1 VRLALSQVS
10 EEGML
15 KSCNP
20 KCNPLIEAASEPL
33 TSSKPDFRQHFC
45 TQVHVMQWGKPTVTW
60 IWEEQILERLERAA
74 LLCGQIGVLCTVVVG
89 LLNVVAEAVEL
100 IAKKRRTRN

>member
-1 VRLALSQVS
+1 
-10 EEGML
+10 
-15 KSCNP
+15 
-20 KCNPLIEAASEPL
+20 
-33 TSSKPDFRQHFC
+33 
-45 TQVHVMQWGKPTVTW
+45 VTW

-100 IAKKRRTRN
+100 VAKKSRTRN